1 MKDKIRKIL
10 LGVCALL
17 LLMVPVIGLADAG
30 HHSSYHSSGGSHH
43 SSSSH
48 RSSGSSHRSSSS
60 SYHSSSSYSS
70 SSDDDVDPALIGFI
84 VIVVVVVI
92 IVIIQS
98 SGKGKNKGNYYYMK
112 LMTQDEIDKIDP
124 SIKIDETMDYV
135 FDLFV
140 KEQMAWMNF
149 DYDGLR
155 ELLSDELFNVY
166 KMQLE
171 TMEAGMEKNIMADIV
186 KVDGGII
193 SIRKTDLTEELQVK
207 LHVRM
212 KDYII
217 NTATN
222 KPKHGSPDKIMDN
235 NYIITLERSR
245 REEITNCPNC
255 GAEIKDTASQVC
267 PFCDSVLVKGS
278 KDFVIVKQENVQGMY
293 R

>member
-10 LGVCALL
+10 LGICALL

-30 HHSSYHSSGGSHH
+30 HHSSYQSSGGSHH

-60 SYHSSSSYSS
+60 HYSSSSYSS

-84 VIVVVVVI
+84 VVVVVVVI

-98 SGKGKNKGNYYYMK
+98 SGKSKGNYYYMK
-112 LMTQDEIDKIDP
+112 LMTQDEVDKIDS
-124 SIKIDETMDYV
+124 SIKIGETMDYV

-155 ELLSDELFNVY
+155 KLLSDELFNVY

-235 NYIITLERSR
+235 NYIITLEKSR

>member
-48 RSSGSSHRSSSS
+48 RSSGSSHSSSHS

-84 VIVVVVVI
+84 VVVVVVVI

-98 SGKGKNKGNYYYMK
+98 SGKNKGNNYYMK

>member
-84 VIVVVVVI
+84 VVVVVVVI

-186 KVDGGII
+186 KADGGII

>member
-10 LGVCALL
+10 LCVCALL

-48 RSSGSSHRSSSS
+48 RSSGSSHSSSHS

-255 GAEIKDTASQVC
+255 GAEIKDAASQVC